1 MKKQDNSPPTSK
13 LAFDKE
19 KVANLSQVDLDHIQ
33 GGMYPTESGSTHAN
47 FTCTLCTSIS
57 DILTQ

>member
-1 MKKQDNSPPTSK
+1 MKKQDNYLPTNK
-13 LAFDKE
+13 LAFSKE

-33 GGMYPTESGSTHAN
+33 GGLYPGESGSTHAK
-47 FTCTLCTSIS
+47 FTCSLCTTIG